1 MKTHA
6 KLSYMSRCYA
16 ALKVNQ
22 HFNHETKNDFFQ
34 ELETSIFKKTI
45 FSDGMPIT
53 LHQRIIIRE
62 LPRRVSLKIITQM
75 KIKDKTF
82 ALISLSNFD
91 LHLVQ
96 F

>member
-45 FSDGMPIT
+45 FFDGMPIT

-62 LPRRVSLKIITQM
+62 LYMHTSQTMNENNYENK
-75 KIKDKTF
+75 K
-82 ALISLSNFD
+82 
-91 LHLVQ
+91 
-96 F
+96 

>member
-22 HFNHETKNDFFQ
+22 HFNHETKNDVFQ

-45 FSDGMPIT
+45 LFDGIPIT
-53 LHQRIIIRE
+53 RHQRIIIRE
-62 LPRRVSLKIITQM
+62 LYM
-75 KIKDKTF
+75 HIKTEILAEYD
-82 ALISLSNFD
+82 
-91 LHLVQ
+91 
-96 F
+96 

>member
-1 MKTHA
+1 MKKYKNKSMKTHA

-45 FSDGMPIT
+45 FNINPSY
-53 LHQRIIIRE
+53 H
-62 LPRRVSLKIITQM
+62 SLIFYNNVEKI
-75 KIKDKTF
+75 
-82 ALISLSNFD
+82 L
-91 LHLVQ
+91 
-96 F
+96 

>member
-22 HFNHETKNDFFQ
+22 HFNHETKNDVFQ

-45 FSDGMPIT
+45 FADGMLIT

-62 LPRRVSLKIITQM
+62 LYMHIKTSQSMIENIYM
-75 KIKDKTF
+75 KINK
-82 ALISLSNFD
+82 
-91 LHLVQ
+91 
-96 F
+96 

>member
-34 ELETSIFKKTI
+34 ELETS
-45 FSDGMPIT
+45 FSRKQYFWIVYR
-53 LHQRIIIRE
+53 LHYTWE
-62 LPRRVSLKIITQM
+62 
-75 KIKDKTF
+75 
-82 ALISLSNFD
+82 
-91 LHLVQ
+91 
-96 F
+96 

>member
-34 ELETSIFKKTI
+34 ELETL
-45 FSDGMPIT
+45 FSRK
-53 LHQRIIIRE
+53 QY
-62 LPRRVSLKIITQM
+62 
-75 KIKDKTF
+75 
-82 ALISLSNFD
+82 
-91 LHLVQ
+91 
-96 F
+96 

>member
-62 LPRRVSLKIITQM
+62 LYMHTSQSMNENNYTM
-75 KIKDKTF
+75 KIKNKNF
-82 ALISLSNFD
+82 ALI
-91 LHLVQ
+91 
-96 F
+96 

>member
-34 ELETSIFKKTI
+34 ELETSILKKTI
-45 FSDGMPIT
+45 FLDSIPIT
-53 LHQRIIIRE
+53 LHLGIINKE
-62 LPRRVSLKIITQM
+62 LYLHFITE
-75 KIKDKTF
+75 
-82 ALISLSNFD
+82 IS
-91 LHLVQ
+91 HHYIMV
-96 F
+96 